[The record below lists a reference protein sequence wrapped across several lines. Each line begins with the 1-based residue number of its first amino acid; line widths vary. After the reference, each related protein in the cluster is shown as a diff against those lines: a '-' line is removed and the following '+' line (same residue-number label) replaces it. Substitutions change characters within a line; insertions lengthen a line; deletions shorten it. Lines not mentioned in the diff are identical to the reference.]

1 MDPRKREN
9 KDELTER
16 VLKSREV
23 FNKQQQNLIL
33 ELSISDGCLESMC
46 KILFRNAPVMD
57 LNFCRLQRKWLP
69 GVTMK
74 NLNF

>member
-23 FNKQQQNLIL
+23 FKNCFNRTNNNK
-33 ELSISDGCLESMC
+33 ISYWNCPS
-46 KILFRNAPVMD
+46 AMD
-57 LNFCRLQRKWLP
+57 VWRACAKYFSEMPR
-69 GVTMK
+69 
-74 NLNF
+74 